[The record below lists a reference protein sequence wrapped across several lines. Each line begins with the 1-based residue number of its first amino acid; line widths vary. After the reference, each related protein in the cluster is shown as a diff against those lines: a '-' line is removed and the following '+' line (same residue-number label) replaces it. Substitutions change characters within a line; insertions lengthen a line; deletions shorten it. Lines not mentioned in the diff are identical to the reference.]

1 MGQNQSKLSPKNAA
15 KVWKNIALTNTAA
28 SIVLPTSMEAGQKS
42 EFALIHDDEVVAE
55 LKIRIRTFDTCMD
68 LVKRCVKKE
77 VQLSAWLSSLGD
89 EVSIDFAIK
98 AIDCHSPGVNIGA
111 NATLPE
117 HVGRVEAIFSSP
129 GFQSQF
135 VKEIGAVGP
144 GVFFVDPRLGKDA
157 VDAHIK
163 NTTRA
168 PSECASCGAYVA
180 DPTSQRGQCVCS
192 EVRYCGPRCQKEHWP
207 HHKQSCSRGKKE
219 NRGAIVVRELGDHI
233 EVEIGDDLYEV
244 AEEVSARSEF
254 RDHLVD
260 AFAARSSSS
269 SSSSFPLPPTVPL
282 RARVAAEVS
291 ARADPKHTEIH
302 YFRG

>member
-1 MGQNQSKLSPKNAA
+1 MGQNQSKLSAKSAA
-15 KVWKNIALTNTAA
+15 KVWKNLALTNTAA
-28 SIVLPTSMEAGQKS
+28 SIVLPASSEAGQKS
-42 EFALIHDDEVVAE
+42 TFAVIFDDQEIGEV
-55 LKIRIRTFDTCMD
+55 KIRIRTFDTCMD
-68 LVKRCVKKE
+68 VIKRCVAKGH
-77 VQLSAWLSSLGD
+77 LSEWLASLS
-89 EVSIDFAIK
+89 ENVTIDFAIK
-98 AIDCHSPGVNIGA
+98 AIDRHSPGVNIGA

-117 HVGRVEAIFSSP
+117 HVGRVEAIFTSP

-135 VKEIGAVGP
+135 VKEIGAAGP

-192 EVRYCGPRCQKEHWP
+192 EVRYCGPRCQKEQWP
-207 HHKQSCSRGKKE
+207 THKQSCSHGKKG
-219 NRGAIVVRELGDHI
+219 NRGAIVVRELDDHI
-233 EVEIGDDLYEV
+233 EVELGDDLYEV
-244 AEEVSARSEF
+244 AHEVSARAEF
-254 RDHLVD
+254 RDHLVQG
-260 AFAARSSSS
+260 FGARSSSS
-269 SSSSFPLPPTVPL
+269 SSFPIPPTVPV